1 MLLFFEKK
9 KSINLLG
16 TPSFYQEPVVHLLT
30 VSRRLTMDM
39 LSNVG
44 LIIIFMLVL
53 ILPFRVKCIE
63 HNLEVFLFACGV
75 VALTLSGLI
84 IIPGEQTGWSLAIVQ
99 EALLSP
105 LYVTSLFGI
114 PIGIVQIVL
123 VFGLV
128 IYYFYHRLQSAIV
141 GMVDRLSLAWIVFLL
156 IVVLGLVSSIISA
169 ILAAIIL
176 VEIVNALPV
185 VKKAKVEIAVV
196 SCFSIG
202 LGAGLTPLGEP
213 LTTIVVSKLSGAPY
227 HAGFTFLFDRLGIF
241 IIPIIVLLGVVGV
254 ILFSWSHTGNEKLEC
269 IVERETIKEILIRA
283 GKVYLFIMALVF
295 LGEGF
300 KPLILEYVVSIP
312 SAGLYWINIISAVLD
327 NATLAAAEINP
338 VLSSQQITSALMGLL
353 IAGGMLIP
361 GNIPN
366 IIAAGKMGISSREW
380 AKTGVPLGLILMA
393 AFFCILFIPSWLGLT

>member
-1 MLLFFEKK
+1 MELLANLGLML
-9 KSINLLG
+9 
-16 TPSFYQEPVVHLLT
+16 
-30 VSRRLTMDM
+30 
-39 LSNVG
+39 
-44 LIIIFMLVL
+44 IFALVL
-53 ILPFRVKCIE
+53 ILPFKVKCIE

-75 VALTLSGLI
+75 SALTLSGFI
-84 IIPGEQTGWSLAIVQ
+84 VIPGEQTGWSAAIVQ

-105 LYVTSLFGI
+105 LHVTSIFGI

-123 VFGLV
+123 LFGLL
-128 IYYFYHRLQSAIV
+128 IYFFYHRLQAAIV
-141 GMVDRLSLAWIVFLL
+141 GLIDRLSLQWIVFLL

-176 VEIVNALPV
+176 VEIINALPV
-185 VKKAKVEIAVV
+185 VKKAKIDIAVV

-227 HAGFTFLFDRLGIF
+227 HAGFTFLFDRLAVF
-241 IIPIIVLLGVVGV
+241 IIPTILVLGVAGV
-254 ILFSWSHTGNEKLEC
+254 VLFSRSHTGDEKLEC
-269 IVERETIKEILIRA
+269 IVERETIREIVIRA

-300 KPLILEYVVSIP
+300 KPIILEYIISIP
-312 SAGLYWINIISAVLD
+312 SAGLYWINIVSAVLD

-338 VLSSQQITSALMGLL
+338 ALSSQQITSALMGLL

-366 IIAAGKMGISSREW
+366 IIAACKLEIGSSEW
-380 AKTGVPLGLILMA
+380 ARVGIPLGMALMLI
-393 AFFCILFIPSWLGLT
+393 FFVILFVPAWFGMA

>member
-1 MLLFFEKK
+1 MDILA
-9 KSINLLG
+9 NLGL
-16 TPSFYQEPVVHLLT
+16 
-30 VSRRLTMDM
+30 
-39 LSNVG
+39 
-44 LIIIFMLVL
+44 LIIFVLVL
-53 ILPFRVKCIE
+53 ILPFRVKSIE
-63 HNLEVFLFACGV
+63 CNLEVFLFACGV
-75 VALTLSGLI
+75 AALTISGFITL
-84 IIPGEQTGWSLAIVQ
+84 PGEQTGWSLAIVE

-105 LYVTSLFGI
+105 LQITSLYGI

-128 IYYFYHRLQSAIV
+128 IYVFHHRMQEVIV
-141 GMVDRLSLAWIVFLL
+141 GMVDRFSLKWIVFLL

-185 VKKAKVEIAVV
+185 VQKAKVEITVV

-227 HAGFTFLFDRLGIF
+227 HAGFTFLFERLGIY
-241 IIPIIVLLGVVGV
+241 IIPTVIALGFVGV
-254 ILFSWSHTGNEKLEC
+254 ILFSRSHTGEQKLEC
-269 IVERETIKEILIRA
+269 IVERETLTEILLRA

-300 KPLILEYVVSIP
+300 KPLILEYIITIP
-312 SAGLYWINIISAVLD
+312 SAGLYWINIVSAVLD
-327 NATLAAAEINP
+327 NATLAAAEISP
-338 VLSSQQITSALMGLL
+338 ALSPQQITSALMGLL
-353 IAGGMLIP
+353 VAGGMLIP

-366 IIAAGKMGISSREW
+366 IIAACKLSISSSEW
-380 AKTGVPLGLILMA
+380 ARVGIPLGMA
-393 AFFCILFIPSWLGLT
+393 MMLVFFGILFVPAWLGFV

>member
-1 MLLFFEKK
+1 
-9 KSINLLG
+9 
-16 TPSFYQEPVVHLLT
+16 
-30 VSRRLTMDM
+30 MDI
-39 LSNVG
+39 LANIG
-44 LIIIFMLVL
+44 LVLIFILVL
-53 ILPFRVKCIE
+53 ILPFRVKVVE
-63 HNLEVFLFACGV
+63 HNLEVFLFTCGV
-75 VALTLSGLI
+75 IALTLSGLI
-84 IIPGEQTGWSLAIVQ
+84 LIPGEQTGWSLAIVQ

-105 LYVTSLFGI
+105 LQVTSLFGI

-123 VFGLV
+123 VFGLL
-128 IYYFYHRLQSAIV
+128 IYVFYHRLQTAIV
-141 GMVDRLSLAWIVFLL
+141 GMVDRFSLKLIVFLL
-156 IVVLGLVSSIISA
+156 IVVLGLISSIISA

-227 HAGFTFLFDRLGIF
+227 YAGFTFLYDRLGIF
-241 IIPIIVLLGVVGV
+241 IIPTIIVLGVVGV
-254 ILFSWSHTGNEKLEC
+254 IFLTRSNTGTEKLEC
-269 IVERETIKEILIRA
+269 IVERETIQEILIRA

-300 KPLILEYVVSIP
+300 KPLILEYIISIP
-312 SAGLYWINIISAVLD
+312 SAGLYWINIVSAVLD

-338 VLSSQQITSALMGLL
+338 MLSSQQITSALMGLL
-353 IAGGMLIP
+353 ISGGMLIP

-366 IIAAGKMGISSREW
+366 IIAAGKMEISSSEW
-380 AKTGVPLGLILMA
+380 AKIGLPLGIILMA
-393 AFFCILFIPSWLGLT
+393 AFFCILFIPSWLGLA